1 MTLKYPGRTLLFKM
15 DSLSGGRLKLRL
27 WGEGRLPIN
36 YREGLQAALYLALP
50 PSLGKRLH
58 DEGLVGGGRP
68 MKLFVYSRLRGLAYL
83 KEEKAFLARG
93 EVVLYFASALAEV
106 LGGLAQGVWDRGGLE
121 VHGVFFRLL
130 GLDLEPLPKGER
142 ALAVEALAPIT
153 AYRTEGKRTVYYNPL
168 NREFPLLLEANLNR
182 KAAALGLPVGALS
195 VKPLGFHPDQKRLER
210 YKGTWVE
217 GWMGRY
223 RLEGPPHLL
232 RLALLSG
239 LGAKNSQGFGF
250 VREVGG

>member
-1 MTLKYPGRTLLFKM
+1 M
-15 DSLSGGRLKLRL
+15 DSLSGGRVRLRFY
-27 WGEGRLPIN
+27 GEGRLPVN

-50 PSLGKRLH
+50 QNLGKRLH
-58 DEGLVGGGRP
+58 DEGLLGGGRP
-68 MKLFVYSRLRGLAYL
+68 IKLFVFSRLQGLAYL
-83 KEEKAFLARG
+83 REEKAFSAQG
-93 EVVLYFASALAEV
+93 ELVFYFASALAEV
-106 LGGLAQGVWDRGGLE
+106 LGALAQGVWDRGGLE
-121 VHGVFFRLL
+121 VHGVFLRLL
-130 GLDLEPLPKGER
+130 GLDLEPLPKGAK
-142 ALAVEALAPIT
+142 ALVVEALAPIT
-153 AYRTEGKRTVYYNPL
+153 AYRTQGERTVYYNPL

-182 KAAALGLPVGALS
+182 KAAALGLEAGSLS
-195 VKPLGFHPDQKRLER
+195 VKPLGFHPRQKRLER